1 MFNVFLALILEKII
15 VWIYMLSVRSN
26 IKCLIVAVCLISLI
40 IINSSGFGYNNS
52 LTFDINVVSEN
63 SIVFEELIHLSS

>member
-1 MFNVFLALILEKII
+1 
-15 VWIYMLSVRSN
+15 MLSVRSN